1 MLIGNVSDI
10 GSLAPYFLID
20 VSTVYSIE
28 MYFLSIGWSLWVLI
42 SDPNESETLW
52 DGD

>member
-20 VSTVYSIE
+20 VSAVYSIE
-28 MYFLSIGWSLWVLI
+28 MYFLSIGWSL

>member
-20 VSTVYSIE
+20 VSAVYSIE
-28 MYFLSIGWSLWVLI
+28 MYFLNHSLYFALLTREL
-42 SDPNESETLW
+42 NEYIYIY
-52 DGD
+52 DR